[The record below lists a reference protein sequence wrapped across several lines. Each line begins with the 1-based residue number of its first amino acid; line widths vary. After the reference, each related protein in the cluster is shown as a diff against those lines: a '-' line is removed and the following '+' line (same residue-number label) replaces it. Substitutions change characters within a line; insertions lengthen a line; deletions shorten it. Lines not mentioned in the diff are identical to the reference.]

1 MACAN
6 IAMTLDDYIRKQI
19 DADKAFTV
27 SGFAAEAGMSH
38 SQLNRLRHGTSR
50 PSLKAM
56 LAIKRAS
63 NDAVELNDWHTVEVA
78 Q

>member
-1 MACAN
+1 
-6 IAMTLDDYIRKQI
+6 MTLDAYIRKQL
-19 DADKAFTV
+19 ASVHGFTV

-56 LAIKRAS
+56 LAIKHAS
-63 NDAVELNDWHTVEVA
+63 RDAVELNDWHSTEA
-78 Q
+78 AE